1 MKTDE
6 NLEQQYDEVIKYIN
20 GYLTY
25 VRNIESLLLH
35 MPLRHPGK
43 YLRLLKKFP
52 SLWRQVD
59 LLSGKNSEFNK
70 MVLTEFVPDV
80 EKRSEYYSILVADYS
95 LHSLSTS
102 LEINFPQVNF
112 KKLKDL
118 HELRTRRF
126 SGFDIKGTVGIVLG
140 AATVL
145 LKSIPESVV
154 ARVMDYKQFELITFL
169 TACGAIVY
177 ALLILLPFWLQS
189 KKATFAKEV
198 LEYTCIRKTEGHP
211 LSLSSTLPARSKI

>member
-59 LLSGKNSEFNK
+59 FLSGKNSEFK
-70 MVLTEFVPDV
+70 QMVLIEFVPDV

-102 LEINFPQVNF
+102 LEINFPQDF

-118 HELRTRRF
+118 HELRARRF
-126 SGFDIKGTVGIVLG
+126 SGVNLKGTVGIVLG
-140 AATVL
+140 VATVF

-169 TACGAIVY
+169 TACGAIFY
-177 ALLILLPFWLQS
+177 ALLLLLPFWLQS

-211 LSLSSTLPARSKI
+211 LGLSSTLPAPSKI